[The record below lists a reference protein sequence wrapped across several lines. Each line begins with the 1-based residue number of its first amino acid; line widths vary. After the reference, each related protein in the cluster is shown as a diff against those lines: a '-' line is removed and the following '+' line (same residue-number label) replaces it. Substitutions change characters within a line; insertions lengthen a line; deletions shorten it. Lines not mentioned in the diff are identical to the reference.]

1 MVLKRKVLLYYIKQ
15 YINFYKIGFETT
27 FRHELRTPSP
37 IVGDELPNI
46 KIDEE
51 MLAELDEYTG
61 ITGFVDEIT
70 DHFDIP
76 YWMRQKLEST
86 IRRRTYPGTP
96 FVRLSEIKNLRNV
109 DDVEHI
115 NIDPNEALAVAHNQY
130 VADEP

>member
-1 MVLKRKVLLYYIKQ
+1 
-15 YINFYKIGFETT
+15 
-27 FRHELRTPSP
+27 
-37 IVGDELPNI
+37 
-46 KIDEE
+46 

-61 ITGFVDEIT
+61 ITGFVDEIN

-115 NIDPNEALAVAHNQY
+115 NIDPNEALAVAHNHY
-130 VADEP
+130 VPDEP